1 MAKEEPCDC
10 LDYQQQLSECKDS
23 KCNQCEEDKKV
34 AIIAIQKL
42 EKKVFALTIIIAIT
56 ITLIGKEFAD
66 KIMESFSSFE
76 KITEKVESAIP
87 NSNETKEGETRE
99 VSMNYDFSSFWFS

>member
-1 MAKEEPCDC
+1 MKNITESNSIYDH
-10 LDYQQQLSECKDS
+10 LDEMNTLELL
-23 KCNQCEEDKKV
+23 NGINTEDKKV